1 MMFSNDKMKQLL
13 DEAYQAGLDSD
24 YAFLNKIDEIMELL
38 QSTED
43 IENFAKYM
51 EDMTYKEYFIFTGFV
66 DDIDGKYVTKNFVE
80 ALKNLLQKYQV
91 DIPVEKRES
100 EIETKMLRYF
110 EKELANREKE
120 KN

>member
-1 MMFSNDKMKQLL
+1 MFSADRMKQLL
-13 DEAYQAGLDSD
+13 VEAYQAGLDSD

-66 DDIDGKYVTKNFVE
+66 DDIDAKYVTKNFVV
-80 ALKNLLQKYQV
+80 ALRNLLDKYQV
-91 DIPVEKRES
+91 DIPEVERES
-100 EIETKMLRYF
+100 RIENEMLRYF
-110 EKELANREKE
+110 EEELANKEKE